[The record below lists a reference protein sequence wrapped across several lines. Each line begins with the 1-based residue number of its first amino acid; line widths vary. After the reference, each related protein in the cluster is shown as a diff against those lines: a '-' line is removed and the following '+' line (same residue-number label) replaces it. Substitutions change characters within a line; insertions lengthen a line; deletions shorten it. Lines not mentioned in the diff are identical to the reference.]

1 MFTGLIETIGS
12 VKKFHQTGEF
22 YTLTIE
28 AENFSDELKIG
39 QSVSVSGACL
49 TVTRNSAKD
58 FDVEMMK
65 ETFKRTW
72 FSKNLRTGTKLNLE
86 RALKLTD
93 RLDGHLVLGHVD
105 GVAKLTEI
113 KGTETKEAV
122 FIPDDKNLLRGIVEK
137 GSVCIDGVSL
147 TVINVND
154 KNFSVGLI
162 PATLQATTLG
172 QLKIGS
178 IINLETDILGK
189 YIERLSMFN
198 SQSNKANKNSGN
210 YLVSLLEL

>member
-28 AENFSDELKIG
+28 AENFSSELKIG

-72 FSKNLRTGTKLNLE
+72 FSKNLRTGTKVNLE

-172 QLKIGS
+172 QLKAGS

-189 YIERLSMFN
+189 YIERLSIFN
-198 SQSNKANKNSGN
+198 SQSNKDSGN

>member
-49 TVTRNSAKD
+49 TVTRNSTKD

-72 FSKNLRTGTKLNLE
+72 FSKNLRTGTKVNLE

-189 YIERLSMFN
+189 YIERLSIFN
-198 SQSNKANKNSGN
+198 SQSNKDSGN
-210 YLVSLLEL
+210 YLMSLLEM